1 MQLLKR
7 ELEDD
12 FMKVKEENLKLVLD
26 VAEAIIK
33 EQKNYIKEL
42 EEHIDDLQKALDVV
56 LLNKC
61 RTRKVKVKYVGRT
74 KMFFDENSR

>member
-1 MQLLKR
+1 
-7 ELEDD
+7 
-12 FMKVKEENLKLVLD
+12 MKVKEEDLKLVLD

-42 EEHIDDLQKALDVV
+42 EEHIDDLQKALNVV

-61 RTRKVKVKYVGRT
+61 RTRKVKVKYVGKGKQT
-74 KMFFDENSR
+74 